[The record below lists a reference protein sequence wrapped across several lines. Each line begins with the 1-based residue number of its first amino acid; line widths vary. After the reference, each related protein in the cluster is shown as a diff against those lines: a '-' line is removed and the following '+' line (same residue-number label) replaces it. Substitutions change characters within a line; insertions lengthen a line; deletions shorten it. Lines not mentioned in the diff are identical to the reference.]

1 MKPSEFDELVR
12 QKFEQNDFEYNPQ
25 NWNLLSKKLEG
36 NAKNRRINLMWWMPL
51 IGVAASVTMAMGI
64 TTIIKNAA
72 PESSEIKVEVTKSQT
87 LQTENKKKTEIPKI
101 LVDSAIENTT
111 NIGIT
116 YKKVNT
122 VITKTDSNSIGISMA
137 AFTNNYSFTTKKG
150 QKKSFNTIDLLAK
163 NEDGNLKKKIK
174 EQPENKNYTFKQEE
188 TTYKCPKASI
198 IISGGYNYGN
208 LNNGYMIG
216 ATARRMI
223 NDKVYVES
231 DIAFTSSNNT
241 QRNEYIVYTHGNAA
255 RGSSRIAYASDI
267 VNVNGIT
274 KISEQS
280 YNLNYAQVTPS
291 LGYKLMKR
299 MNIGVGPDFQQML
312 VDNRPEPSKTYKG
325 NIEVAPIFDIGFM
338 AKSEY
343 ALSKKIK
350 AAIYYREGINNII
363 TPTNK
368 YIDRNYV
375 QCQIKWAVFNK

>member
-25 NWNLLSKKLEG
+25 NWDLLTRKLEG
-36 NAKNRRINLMWWMPL
+36 NAKNRRISLMWWMPL
-51 IGVAASVTMAMGI
+51 VGVAASVTMAMGI

-72 PESSEIKVEVTKSQT
+72 PESSEIKTEVSKSETPQS
-87 LQTENKKKTEIPKI
+87 ENKKKTELPKL
-101 LVDSAIENTT
+101 LVDSLNENTA
-111 NIGIT
+111 NIGIAS
-116 YKKVNT
+116 KKET
-122 VITKTDSNSIGISMA
+122 IIITKSDSNSIGISMS
-137 AFTNNYSFTTKKG
+137 AFTNNYSFTNKKD
-150 QKKSFNTIDLLAK
+150 QKKTFNNYDLLAK
-163 NEDGNLKKKIK
+163 KEDDNIKKKIK
-174 EQPENKNYTFKQEE
+174 EQACNKNYTFKQEE
-188 TTYKCPKASI
+188 TAYKCPKASI

-241 QRNEYIVYTHGNAA
+241 QRNEYIVYTHGSAA

-267 VNVNGIT
+267 TNVNGIT
-274 KISEQS
+274 KVSEQS

-299 MNIGVGPDFQQML
+299 MNIGLGPDFQQML

-325 NIEVAPIFDIGFM
+325 NIEVAPVFDIGFM

-368 YIDRNYV
+368 FIDRNYV